1 MAIFH
6 WYPIHDQAVT
16 LAVDL
21 PISQE
26 SFQQINRLQKKA
38 TQQLSTSLE
47 DLVPSYNSL
56 TLCFK
61 REHKWSDH
69 IRKIDQLLL
78 SLANDAMN
86 EIENETPIKKI
97 PVCYEEF
104 FAPDLFEISCQLN
117 LSKEKIIELHS
128 NRTYQVY
135 AMGFVPG
142 FPYMGEIDEQLIV
155 PRKAVPSQRIKA
167 GSVAIANKQTGIY
180 PIEVPGGW
188 HVIGQTPLTLFNKNR
203 TPLCLLQPGDQVQF
217 FPISKSEFENWS

>member
-38 TQQLSTSLE
+38 TQQLSTLLD

-69 IRKIDQLLL
+69 IKKIDQLLL

-86 EIENETPIKKI
+86 EIENETSIKKI
-97 PVCYEEF
+97 PVCYEEY
-104 FAPDLFEISCQLN
+104 FAPDLFEISSQLN

-142 FPYMGEIDEQLIV
+142 FPYMGEINEQLIL
-155 PRKAVPSQRIKA
+155 PRKVVPSQRIKA

-180 PIEVPGGW
+180 PFEVPGGW

-217 FPISKSEFENWS
+217 YPISKSEFENWS